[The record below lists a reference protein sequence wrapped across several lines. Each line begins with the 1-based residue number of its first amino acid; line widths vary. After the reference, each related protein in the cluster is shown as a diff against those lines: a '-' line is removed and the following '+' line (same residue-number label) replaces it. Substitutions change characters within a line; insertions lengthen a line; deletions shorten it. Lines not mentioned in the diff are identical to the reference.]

1 MRQASARSHRQ
12 GRQGKAGNGA
22 SPKLVSHLA
31 DQIAAKI
38 ASGAFPPGFK
48 LRQEAL
54 ADEFSVSRMPVRE
67 ALRQLEARGLVLHV
81 HNQGSIVH
89 VPTAKQIRE
98 AYQVRAELEGLACEL
113 AVQWI
118 SDAQLE
124 RMRQAQTRFA
134 QVVDGLASADSRK
147 KRVTSNWVES
157 NEAFHDVIME
167 AAGNEKLREIIRN
180 LHLNFTR
187 NVMLS
192 AGAMDGRR
200 MRENVVQHE
209 AILAALERHDPVE
222 ARRTMVH
229 HVLRSGEVA
238 IRWLE
243 SRGTLAPSAG

>member
-1 MRQASARSHRQ
+1 M
-12 GRQGKAGNGA
+12 NGA
-22 SPKLVSHLA
+22 RQKLVLQIA
-31 DQIAAKI
+31 EQIAARI
-38 ASGAFPPGFK
+38 SSGKFPPGFR

-54 ADEFSVSRMPVRE
+54 AEEFSVSRMPIRE
-67 ALRQLEARGLVLHV
+67 ALRQLEARGLVVHV
-81 HNQGSIVH
+81 QNQGSIVH
-89 VPTAKQIRE
+89 VPTAKQIRD

-118 SDAQLE
+118 TDAQLE
-124 RMRQAQTRFA
+124 RMRRAQARFA
-134 QVVDGLASADSRK
+134 QVVDMLAATANARN
-147 KRVTSNWVES
+147 KRVVPNWVES
-157 NEAFHDVIME
+157 NEEFHDVIME
-167 AAGNEKLREIIRN
+167 AAGNDNLRAIIRN

-200 MRENVVQHE
+200 MRENVAQHE
-209 AILAALERHDPVE
+209 AILTALERHDPVE

-243 SRGTLAPSAG
+243 SKGTIEPSADNANPQR

>member
-1 MRQASARSHRQ
+1 
-12 GRQGKAGNGA
+12 
-22 SPKLVSHLA
+22 LA
-31 DQIAAKI
+31 
-38 ASGAFPPGFK
+38 
-48 LRQEAL
+48 EA
-54 ADEFSVSRMPVRE
+54 FSVSRMPIRE

-89 VPTAKQIRE
+89 VPTAKQIRD

-118 SDAQLE
+118 TDEQLE
-124 RMRQAQTRFA
+124 RMRQAQVRFA
-134 QVVDGLASADSRK
+134 QVVDMLASAAK
-147 KRVTSNWVES
+147 APHKRVVPSWVQS

-192 AGAMDGRR
+192 AGAIDGRR
-200 MRENVVQHE
+200 MRENVAQHE
-209 AILAALERHDPVE
+209 AILTALERHDAVE
-222 ARRTMVH
+222 ARRTMAH
-229 HVLRSGEVA
+229 HVLRSGEVV

-243 SRGTLAPSAG
+243 SRGTIEPNGG

>member
-1 MRQASARSHRQ
+1 V
-12 GRQGKAGNGA
+12 NGA
-22 SPKLVSHLA
+22 SQKLVAHLA
-31 DQIAAKI
+31 DQIATKI
-38 ASGAFPPGFK
+38 ASGEFPPGFK

-54 ADEFSVSRMPVRE
+54 AEEFSVSRMPIRE

-89 VPTAKQIRE
+89 VPTARQIRE

-113 AVQWI
+113 AAQWI
-118 SDAQLE
+118 TDAQLE
-124 RMRQAQTRFA
+124 RMRQAQARFA
-134 QVVDGLASADSRK
+134 QVVDTLASAADGRK
-147 KRVTSNWVES
+147 KRIANWVES
-157 NEAFHDVIME
+157 NEEFHDVIME

-200 MRENVVQHE
+200 MRENVAQHE
-209 AILAALERHDPVE
+209 AILTALARHDGVE

-243 SRGTLAPSAG
+243 SRGTIAPAAA